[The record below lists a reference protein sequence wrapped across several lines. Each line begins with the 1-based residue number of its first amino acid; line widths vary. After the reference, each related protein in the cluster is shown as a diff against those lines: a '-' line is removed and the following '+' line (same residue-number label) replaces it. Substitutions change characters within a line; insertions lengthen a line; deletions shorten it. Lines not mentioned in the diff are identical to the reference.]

1 PAVLAA
7 ARGALTSAEARR
19 DTVLGCGTARAQP
32 GCGVGVRWLY
42 QVGRGRPAA
51 QVFAQI
57 LTGFELARA
66 DPRVVGFN
74 LVMPEDGL
82 ISMRDFTLQMRMIDF
97 LHRLYPTV
105 RVSLHAGELA
115 PGLVPPE
122 GLRSHIRE
130 SVELGHASRI
140 GHGVD
145 VMFEDRP
152 YELLRE
158 MAERGVM
165 VEIALTSNDAILGV
179 RGRDHPLAV
188 YRRWGVPVA
197 LATDD
202 QGVARSEMPREWQK
216 AVEEQGLDYAALKG
230 MARTSLEHAFVQGA
244 SLWRNG
250 RAFAP
255 VAECA
260 PAAGGF
266 AGSRC
271 AAFASGS
278 PRATLQRNLEL
289 AFRDFEAR
297 YATMP
302 LP

>member
-1 PAVLAA
+1 VLRCGAA
-7 ARGALTSAEARR
+7 GQDA
-19 DTVLGCGTARAQP
+19 GCQ
-32 GCGVGVRWLY
+32 VEVRWLY
-42 QVGRGRPAA
+42 QVGRGRPPA

-57 LTGFELARA
+57 LTGFELAQA

-82 ISMRDFTLQMRMIDF
+82 VSMRDFTLQMQMIDY
-97 LHRLYPTV
+97 LHSIYPRV
-105 RVSLHAGELA
+105 RIALHAGELS

-122 GLRSHIRE
+122 GMRFHIRQ

-145 VMFEDRP
+145 VMWEDRP
-152 YELLRE
+152 HELMRE

-165 VEIALTSNDAILGV
+165 VEIALTSNDVILGI

-188 YRRWGVPVA
+188 YRAAGVPVA

-202 QGVARSEMPREWQK
+202 QGVARSEMPREYQK
-216 AVEEQGLDYAALKG
+216 AVEEQGLDYAALKE
-230 MARTSLEHAFVQGA
+230 MARTSLRHAFVQGDEV
-244 SLWRNG
+244 WREG
-250 RAFAP
+250 RGFVP

-260 PAAGGF
+260 SGAGGWEG
-266 AGSRC
+266 ARCTALVSR
-271 AAFASGS
+271 S
-278 PRATLQRNLEL
+278 PRARLQRNLEL

-297 YATMP
+297 WAAMP
-302 LP
+302 RP